1 MDDINGSICF
11 KRCFNFFFFYE
22 FEDSIT
28 IFTLMM
34 SMGFDTVNK
43 YILFFYLILYTFQ
56 GEIIGKTLLHCGF
69 LRLFQQAD
77 NKEKDV

>member
-1 MDDINGSICF
+1 
-11 KRCFNFFFFYE
+11 
-22 FEDSIT
+22 
-28 IFTLMM
+28 MM
-34 SMGFDTVNK
+34 SMGFNTVN
-43 YILFFYLILYTFQ
+43 ILFFYLILYTFQ

>member
-1 MDDINGSICF
+1 
-11 KRCFNFFFFYE
+11 
-22 FEDSIT
+22 
-28 IFTLMM
+28 MM

-77 NKEKDV
+77 SKEKDV